1 MTRRKRGPIRI
12 LVGLLLIVA
21 GCVGVGVG
29 IVAVIGERDR
39 IEDDAVARGNL
50 PAQLDFTA
58 EDREYRVF
66 VIGGNAESDSTSTA
80 CRTSTGTEFDGSD
93 QGVSVTLGNASSV
106 GTFDAAAGRMSLA
119 CDGPE
124 GERFIVTPTGG
135 NLLRSI
141 LIIVAGALIGAFG
154 LVLVIWGLIGRK
166 VPV

>member
-1 MTRRKRGPIRI
+1 MRI
-12 LVGLLLIVA
+12 
-21 GCVGVGVG
+21 
-29 IVAVIGERDR
+29 
-39 IEDDAVARGNL
+39 
-50 PAQLDFTA
+50 
-58 EDREYRVF
+58 
-66 VIGGNAESDSTSTA
+66 
-80 CRTSTGTEFDGSD
+80 
-93 QGVSVTLGNASSV
+93 
-106 GTFDAAAGRMSLA
+106 A

>member
-1 MTRRKRGPIRI
+1 MTRRKRGPIRV
-12 LVGLLLIVA
+12 LFGLLLIVA
-21 GCVGVGVG
+21 GFAGVAVG

-39 IEDDAVARGNL
+39 IDDDAVASGTL

-66 VIGGNAESDSTSTA
+66 VVSGNAESDSTATA
-80 CRTSTGTEFDGSD
+80 CRTSTDVEFDGSE

-106 GTFDAAAGRMSLA
+106 GTFNAAAGQMSIA

-124 GERFIVTPTGG
+124 GEQFVVTPKAG
-135 NLLRSI
+135 NLVRSI
-141 LIIVAGALIGAFG
+141 LIIVFGALVGVLG

-166 VPV
+166 VRV